1 LREEAVEKI
10 QGEGKPLPTQ
20 GQKNVDIMQILSGAQ
35 QRYEKVS
42 GLLLLLVHLSA
53 CLGYKFCS

>member
-10 QGEGKPLPTQ
+10 QGEGKPLPAQ

-35 QRYEKVS
+35 QRYEKVC
-42 GLLLLLVHLSA
+42 GLLLLMHLSA
-53 CLGYKFCS
+53 WLGYKLCS